1 MVHVCGKIILTSLL
15 LCVFFFFLQAA
26 KKAKSKQPSARKS
39 SQKRSRKSKGGSDAE
54 ESQGTLFDIVKAG
67 KGALRVH
74 CIMLCSHENYS
85 MGT

>member
-1 MVHVCGKIILTSLL
+1 MWRNNFNITIA
-15 LCVFFFFLQAA
+15 LCIFFFQAA

-67 KGALRVH
+67 KGALRVR
-74 CIMLCSHENYS
+74 CIVLCSRQNYS
-85 MGT
+85 MGTCT